1 MGWLAYF
8 NDPFWQLQ
16 SVCIFSSKSH
26 DFVTWQFPH
35 WLYCCDW
42 AFVSLDLLTIWV
54 FTQMCSQSPFLLKFA
69 LLIYFK
75 YLPRQF
81 ISILESIRWKESH
94 CVNHVIDYNVMCLI
108 WHGTILHSVL
118 LVCRICTMT
127 SDWSRNLFLKE
138 SFAIL
143 LVFGKK
149 KIICHKKYVYSMSIS
164 QGLLTNSLCVI
175 GVTLRLKDSLIF
187 P

>member
-149 KIICHKKYVYSMSIS
+149 KSYATKSVFTVCQFLRVCLQTVYVS
-164 QGLLTNSLCVI
+164 
-175 GVTLRLKDSLIF
+175 
-187 P
+187 